1 MTNLNRI
8 VIMGSPGTGKSTLA
22 YKIAQ
27 QTKLPF
33 YHMDALF
40 WQGTQNVSDD
50 LLLERLD
57 TILQKEQ
64 WIIDGNYKDT
74 LEMRVAKADLVIWM
88 KASRWKCVLRVI
100 YRYLKG
106 KRLKGPGA
114 NPDILEPSFIQ
125 HIWRFPENSF
135 PEMNRIYEIYKAQ
148 CRWMIIE

>member
-1 MTNLNRI
+1 MMSLNRI

-27 QTKLPF
+27 QTKLPL

-40 WQGTQNVSDD
+40 WEGTQNVSDD
-50 LLLERLD
+50 VLLERLD
-57 TILQKEQ
+57 TLLQKEK

-88 KASRWKCVLRVI
+88 KAPRWKCVLLVI

-106 KRLKGPGA
+106 KRQKGPGA
-114 NPDILEPSFIQ
+114 NPDSLEPSFIQ
-125 HIWRFPENSF
+125 HIWRFPEKKFS
-135 PEMNRIYEIYKAQ
+135 
-148 CRWMIIE
+148 

>member
-1 MTNLNRI
+1 MMSLNRI

-27 QTKLPF
+27 QTKLPL

-40 WQGTQNVSDD
+40 WEGTQNVSDD
-50 LLLERLD
+50 VLLERLD
-57 TILQKEQ
+57 TLLQKEK

-88 KASRWKCVLRVI
+88 KAPRWKCVLLVI

-106 KRLKGPGA
+106 KRQKGPGA
-114 NPDILEPSFIQ
+114 NPDSLEPSFIQ
-125 HIWRFPENSF
+125 YIWRFPEKSF
-135 PEMNRIYEIYKAQ
+135 PEMNRIYETYKNQ

>member
-1 MTNLNRI
+1 MMSLNRI

-27 QTKLPF
+27 QTKLPL

-40 WQGTQNVSDD
+40 WEGTQNVSDD
-50 LLLERLD
+50 VLLERLD
-57 TILQKEQ
+57 TLLQKEK

-88 KASRWKCVLRVI
+88 KAPRWKCVLRVM

-125 HIWRFPENSF
+125 HIWRFPEKSF
-135 PEMNRIYEIYKAQ
+135 PEMNRIYETYKNQ

>member
-1 MTNLNRI
+1 MMKLNRI
-8 VIMGSPGTGKSTLA
+8 IIMGSPGTGKSTLA

-27 QTKLPF
+27 QMKLPL

-40 WQGTQNVSDD
+40 WEGTQNVSDD
-50 LLLERLD
+50 VLLERLD
-57 TILQKEQ
+57 TLLQKEQ

-88 KASRWKCVLRVI
+88 KSPRWKCVLRVM

-106 KRLKGPGA
+106 NRLKGPGA

-125 HIWRFPENSF
+125 HIWRFPEKKFSRNES
-135 PEMNRIYEIYKAQ
+135 NL
-148 CRWMIIE
+148 